1 VKLLVLAHKPP
12 PHHGQSYMVQ
22 LLLDALN
29 TDGRKGEGGS
39 SHTETHDG
47 DPVIECYH
55 VDARY
60 SSSDEDLGQA
70 RWGKVLLAF
79 KFSLQAIWC
88 RLRHGVKNLY
98 YVPAFPARA
107 PLYRDWIVLSLCRP
121 FFSRVIYHWHAVG
134 LGDWLATQ
142 VRPWER
148 WFSRWVYAQPDL
160 SVVLRPFNRTD
171 GEQVASKR
179 VEVVANG
186 IPDPCPDFAR
196 DVLPRRLARV
206 AARKKI
212 LAGETLSDSDRAGA
226 GPDAN
231 VFQLLFVSMCYSGKG
246 LFDTVEAVA
255 LVHQKLKGSPLRV
268 KLIVAGAFWLP
279 NERTEFEERIRQPDL
294 QDAGQPIVE
303 YRGFVSG
310 ADKQNLFAQ
319 GDCLCFP
326 TCMAE
331 SFGLVLVEGMAFGL
345 PLITTRWRNIPEML
359 PPNPSGIVAPKS
371 PEQIAAAVVSYMDSD
386 YHPALRAWFLDHY
399 TDRQFCKNM
408 KRVLASV
415 DETHEPK

>member
-1 VKLLVLAHKPP
+1 
-12 PHHGQSYMVQ
+12 MVQ
-22 LLLDALN
+22 QLLDALDTN
-29 TDGRKGEGGS
+29 GRPGEKKDCHAATS
-39 SHTETHDG
+39 NG

-60 SSSDEDLGQA
+60 SSSNEDVGRA

-79 KFSLQAIWC
+79 KFSFQAIWC
-88 RLRHGVKNLY
+88 RFRHGVKNLY

-107 PLYRDWIVLSLCRP
+107 PIYRDWIVLSLCRP
-121 FFSRVIYHWHAVG
+121 FFRRVIYHWHAIG
-134 LGDWLATQ
+134 LGEWLATQ
-142 VRPWER
+142 GRPWER
-148 WFSRWVYAQPDL
+148 WFSKWVYARPDL

-186 IPDPCPDFAR
+186 IPDPCPDFEK

-206 AARKKI
+206 AARRKI
-212 LAGETLSDSDRAGA
+212 LAGQTLSELELAAA
-226 GPDAN
+226 GPDAD
-231 VFQLLFVSMCYSGKG
+231 VFHLLFVSLCYSGKG
-246 LFDTVEAVA
+246 LFDTVDAVA
-255 LVHQKLKGSPLRV
+255 LVGQKLKGSPLQV
-268 KLIVAGAFWLP
+268 KLTVAGEFWLP
-279 NERTEFEERIRQPDL
+279 EERTEFERRIREPDL
-294 QDAGQPIVE
+294 QDAGRPIVD

-310 ADKQNLFAQ
+310 LDKRNLFAH

-345 PLITTRWRNIPEML
+345 SLITTRWRNIPEML

-371 PEQIAAAVVSYMDSD
+371 PEQIAAAVVSYMNSD
-386 YHPALRAWFLDHY
+386 YDPALRAWFLDHY
-399 TDRQFCKNM
+399 TDKQFCKNM

-415 DETHEPK
+415 DEMPK